1 MAANIETL
9 ETVREWAETEFPDI
23 FRRFNNFS
31 GGNKS
36 WKLRVEGR
44 IVRGQRVEEQKL
56 MTVLRV
62 SDSLGSPREV
72 LAWAESDGTVSL
84 GHLELESNGHFY
96 MAKHNDCTDPP
107 TRFGKPYCWISP
119 AEDETGAERFEAL
132 VRYYIC
138 IKGKD
143 ASGIRVR
150 KTAFKEHFIGACRD
164 VVAGIQARARG
175 KGDGKGSSDQC
186 IRLSKLSSTR
196 KDSMTADMLL

>member
-1 MAANIETL
+1 MTSYAMAANIETL

-62 SDSLGSPREV
+62 SDSLDSPRGV

-84 GHLELESNGHFY
+84 GNLELESNGHLY

-107 TRFGKPYCWISP
+107 ARFAKPYC
-119 AEDETGAERFEAL
+119 
-132 VRYYIC
+132 
-138 IKGKD
+138 
-143 ASGIRVR
+143 
-150 KTAFKEHFIGACRD
+150 
-164 VVAGIQARARG
+164 
-175 KGDGKGSSDQC
+175 
-186 IRLSKLSSTR
+186 
-196 KDSMTADMLL
+196 